1 MASADFDRE
10 IYAELR
16 RLAANLLKRENPGI
30 VLQPTALVHEAFL
43 KIQASYPHL
52 LKQVDKRQFYACAA
66 KAMPRILIDLARREK
81 AGKRGGGN
89 AMRVEYPVSEIAN
102 PKTAAELA
110 LLAEAVECL
119 GKHDPESAELVNLHF
134 FVGMTL
140 QQVAEVMGISLR
152 TAQRHWRYA
161 KAWLFKYISENK

>member
-1 MASADFDRE
+1 MAETDFDRDL
-10 IYAELR
+10 YAELR
-16 RLAANLLKRENPGI
+16 RLAANLLKHENAGF

-66 KAMPRILIDLARREK
+66 KAMPRILIDVARKEK
-81 AGKRGGGN
+81 AKKRGGN
-89 AMRVEYPVSEIAN
+89 ALRIEFPVSEIAN
-102 PKTAAELA
+102 PKTAAELTA
-110 LLAEAVECL
+110 LAEAVECL

-140 QQVAEVMGISLR
+140 QQVAEVMEISLR

-161 KAWLFKYISENK
+161 KAWLFKFISENK

>member
-1 MASADFDRE
+1 MTGNDFDRE

-16 RLAANLLKRENPGI
+16 RLATNLLKRESPGL
-30 VLQPTALVHEAFL
+30 VLQPTALVHEAIL

-52 LKQVDKRQFYACAA
+52 LNEVDKRQFYACAA
-66 KAMPRILIDLARREK
+66 KAMPRILIDVARKDK
-81 AGKRGGGN
+81 AKKRGGN
-89 AMRVEYPVSEIAN
+89 AIRVEFPISEIAN

-110 LLAEAVECL
+110 LLTEAVESL

-161 KAWLFKYISENK
+161 KAWLFKFISENK